1 MLNPNTRTILIRKES
16 QAQISNQETN
26 QVSGLPPNG
35 ILGVSK
41 NDDEDTI
48 KKAYRKQALKWHPD
62 RNPDQKELAD
72 KKFKELAEAY
82 EVLSDKNKRA
92 VYDQYGEEGL
102 KGSFGGGGGANGS
115 SGGFPGGFPGSFGNM
130 PGGASFSFGSQGGS
144 GGFRPF
150 TPSNA
155 EDIFKQFF
163 GMNGMGGNFMD
174 VDNDAGFRGF
184 GGSNSRSG
192 FQRSA
197 TKPVIQRQLPVSLED
212 LYKGTTKRLKV
223 TKRLYDAASGMYTP
237 TEKILSVNIKPGW
250 KAGTKIRFSNEGD
263 ELPTGGAQDIEF
275 IIEEKPHPTF
285 KRESEHLVISLDI
298 NIIDALTGFTKSVQS
313 LDGRTLTISNRT
325 PVTSPGQEIRI
336 PGEGMPIS
344 KQPGRKGDL
353 IVRINVKFPAALTN
367 SQKESVRR
375 TFGSGY

>member
-1 MLNPNTRTILIRKES
+1 MAKDYY
-16 QAQISNQETN
+16 
-26 QVSGLPPNG
+26 G

-41 NDDEDTI
+41 SDNDETI

-92 VYDQYGEEGL
+92 IYDQYGEDGL
-102 KGSFGGGGGANGS
+102 KGGFGGGGGS
-115 SGGFPGGFPGSFGNM
+115 EGGFPGGFPGGFQSAFGNM
-130 PGGASFSFGSQGGS
+130 PGGASFSFGGPGGS

-163 GMNGMGGNFMD
+163 GMNGMGGMGGMGANFMD
-174 VDNDAGFRGF
+174 TDNDAGFGGF
-184 GGSNSRSG
+184 GGAGARPG

-197 TKPVIQRQLPVSLED
+197 TKPVIQRSLPASLED
-212 LYKGTTKRLKV
+212 LYKGATKRLKV
-223 TKRLYDAASGMYTP
+223 TKRLYDAASGLYTP
-237 TEKILSVNIKPGW
+237 TEKILTVNIKPGW

-275 IIEEKPHPTF
+275 ILEEKPHPTF
-285 KRESEHLVISLDI
+285 KRESEHLVMNLDI
-298 NIIDALTGFTKSVQS
+298 DIVEALTGFTKTVQS
-313 LDGRTLTISNRT
+313 LDGRTIAITNRT
-325 PVTSPGQEIRI
+325 PVTSPGQELRI
-336 PGEGMPIS
+336 SGEGMPIS

-353 IVRINVKFPAALTN
+353 VVRVNVRFPAALTT
-367 SQKESVRR
+367 SQKEAIRR
-375 TFGSGY
+375 TFGNGY